1 MINGETSMTPDS
13 YKDYGAIVR
22 KDGYT
27 WAADLYK
34 DGKIFY
40 KSWLYNFKTK
50 KSLLK
55 EIEALGVHFGN
66 Y

>member
-1 MINGETSMTPDS
+1 METQGNIMVKDRF
-13 YKDYGAIVR
+13 KDYGAIVR

-50 KSLLK
+50 KSLLQ
-55 EIEALGVHFGN
+55 EIESLGVGFGS

>member
-1 MINGETSMTPDS
+1 MDR

-40 KSWLYNFKTK
+40 KSWLYGFRTK
-50 KSLLK
+50 KKLLA
-55 EIEALGVHFGN
+55 EIEAMGVHFGN